1 MSKLTSKLIAL
12 SFCVNYYN
20 LYKLKFYIYFQLF
33 LNIKFMLAKIIT
45 TLNSSNVVLST
56 NYIKFIFRQ
65 ISIDKA

>member
-33 LNIKFMLAKIIT
+33 LNYKFMLAIKIS
-45 TLNSSNVVLST
+45 TLYSSNVIPLT